1 MLELTPQQM
10 QALERLFTAGF
21 RPIAIPPYESA
32 LCMHR
37 EACAVVLVPVDNGG
51 LRVLAPPSYLI
62 DGHFAVKLRRGSGDV
77 FVWKQTELE
86 ATPERLAELEKFRA
100 ELNEILE
107 TPATI

>member
-10 QALERLFTAGF
+10 QVLERLFTAGF

-37 EACAVVLVPVDNGG
+37 EACAVVLAPVDNGG

-62 DGHFAVKLRRGSGDV
+62 DGHFAVRLKRASGDV

-86 ATPERLAELEKFRA
+86 ATPERLAELDQFRGD
-100 ELNEILE
+100 LDEILE

>member
-1 MLELTPQQM
+1 MLEPTPQQM
-10 QALERLFTAGF
+10 QVLERLFTVGF

-37 EACAVVLVPVDNGG
+37 EACAVVLAPVDNGG
-51 LRVLAPPSYLI
+51 FRVLAPPSYLI
-62 DGHFAVKLRRGSGDV
+62 DGHFAVKLKRGSGDV

-100 ELNEILE
+100 DLNEILE